1 MLSNKKAA
9 LRQQGSQNKKGE
21 TALFLSP
28 TGVSWQE
35 SFAGTNSDILQQF
48 EARLQEAGLVLHG
61 GIQADGQLHRCG
73 TADKPKGKD
82 GAYRIHLDAPASA
95 WWQNWRTGESG
106 TWTAK
111 ADRDMTDAE
120 RQALRRCVEEDKAA
134 RQAEQE
140 LRWADVARLAAS
152 IWDAAPPA
160 TDEHP
165 YLVKKQVPS
174 LGLRQAKDG
183 RLIAPVLG
191 ESGKVQSLQFIAG
204 DGGKLFLSG
213 GKTAG
218 GFFSIPA
225 KDGGKTGPLVIAEG
239 YATAASVHLATGYA
253 CLVAFNAGNLE
264 AVATMARAKHPKREI
279 VMAADNDVLTD
290 GNPGVTKATAAAQA
304 IGGKL
309 AICPAHEGKPT
320 DFNDLRHWRSLE
332 AVRVVVEAAQTTSLP
347 EPPPM
352 PEQGAETRLNCVTAH
367 EFLSLH
373 FPERKMLL
381 SPVLPRQ
388 GLCMLHAQRGVGKT
402 FISLSAAYAV
412 ASGGKIF
419 GCWEAPEA
427 ARVLL
432 IDGEM
437 PARALQDRLAAI
449 VVGSQGEPPDNSFLR
464 ILTPDMQDGPM
475 PNLATSEGQ
484 AAVEPLLKDVDLIV
498 LDNLAT
504 LARHGRANDE
514 ESWLPVQGW
523 LLGLRRRGM
532 SALLVHH
539 QGKGG
544 DQRGTSAKEDVLDT
558 VISLKRPQDYRS
570 EEGARFEVHL
580 TKARG
585 ICGPEANPFEAQL
598 YQDGDAL
605 YWTTREIEDSRAEQL
620 RTLLAEGFTL
630 RDAAEEMGISKSAAG
645 RLKKRMDSL

>member
-1 MLSNKKAA
+1 MNNLIK
-9 LRQQGSQNKKGE
+9 
-21 TALFLSP
+21 
-28 TGVSWQE
+28 
-35 SFAGTNSDILQQF
+35 QF
-48 EARLQEAGLVLHG
+48 EARLQEAGLVLHDS
-61 GIQADGQLHRCG
+61 IQADGRLYRCG
-73 TADKPKGKD
+73 TAAKPRGKD
-82 GAYRIHLDAPASA
+82 GAYRVHLDAPASI
-95 WWQNWRTGESG
+95 WWRNWRTGDEG

-140 LRWADVARLAAS
+140 RRWAAAAKLARSVWEAA
-152 IWDAAPPA
+152 APA

-165 YLVKKQVPS
+165 YLVKKQVPP

-183 RLIAPVLG
+183 RLIVPVLG
-191 ESGKVQSLQFIAG
+191 GDGKVQSLQFIAG
-204 DGGKLFLSG
+204 DGAKLFLSG

-218 GFFSIPA
+218 GFFPLSA

-239 YATAASVHLATGYA
+239 YATAASLHLATGYA
-253 CLVAFNAGNLE
+253 CLVAFNAGNLQ
-264 AVATMARAKHPKREI
+264 AVATMARAKHPDREI
-279 VMAADNDVLTD
+279 ILAADNDVLTD

-320 DFNDLRHWRSLE
+320 DFNDLHRWRSLE
-332 AVRVVVEAAQTTSLP
+332 AVRAVVEAASVL
-347 EPPPM
+347 EG
-352 PEQGAETRLNCVTAH
+352 EVKAGSRLNCVTAH

-402 FISLSAAYAV
+402 FIRLSAAYAV

-449 VVGSQGEPPDNSFLR
+449 VVGSQNEPPDSDYLR

-484 AAVEPLLKDVDLIV
+484 EAVEPFLEGVDLIV

-523 LLGLRRRGM
+523 LLGLRRRGI

-544 DQRGTSAKEDVLDT
+544 DQRGTSAKEDILDT

-605 YWTTREIEDSRAEQL
+605 YWTTRAIEDSRAEQL

-645 RLKKRMDSL
+645 RLKKRLDSL

>member
-1 MLSNKKAA
+1 MS
-9 LRQQGSQNKKGE
+9 
-21 TALFLSP
+21 
-28 TGVSWQE
+28 
-35 SFAGTNSDILQQF
+35 SDLLNQF
-48 EARLQEAGLVLHG
+48 ESRLLEAGLVLHG
-61 GIQADGQLHRCG
+61 GLQADGRLHRCG
-73 TADKPKGKD
+73 VEGKPKGQD
-82 GAYRIHLDAPASA
+82 GAYRAHLDAPASI
-95 WWQNWRTGESG
+95 WWKNWRTGNEG

-111 ADRDMTDAE
+111 ANKDMTDAE
-120 RQALRRCVEEDKAA
+120 RQALRRRIDEDKAA
-134 RQAEQE
+134 RQAEK
-140 LRWADVARLAAS
+140 LAQS
-152 IWDAAPPA
+152 IWEAAPPA

-183 RLIAPVLG
+183 RLIVPVLG
-191 ESGKVQSLQFIAG
+191 GSGKVQSLQFISG

-213 GKTAG
+213 GKMAG

-239 YATAASVHLATGYA
+239 YATAASLHLATGYA
-253 CLVAFNAGNLE
+253 CFVAFNAGNLQ
-264 AVATMARAKHPKREI
+264 AVATMARTKHPKREI
-279 VMAADNDVLTD
+279 IIAADNDVLTD

-309 AICPAHEGKPT
+309 AVCPAHEGKPT
-320 DFNDLRHWRSLE
+320 DFNDLHCWRSPE
-332 AVRVVVEAAQTTSLP
+332 AVRAVVEAASAL
-347 EPPPM
+347 EG
-352 PEQGAETRLNCVTAH
+352 EGKAETRLNCVTAH

-381 SPVLPRQ
+381 APVLPRQ

-449 VVGSQGEPPDNSFLR
+449 VVGSQGEPPDSSYLH

-475 PNLATSEGQ
+475 PNLATGEGQ
-484 AAVEPLLKDVDLIV
+484 EAVEPFLKNVDLIV

-523 LLGLRRRGM
+523 LLGLRRRGI

-544 DQRGTSAKEDVLDT
+544 DQRGTSAKEDILDT

-605 YWTTREIEDSRAEQL
+605 FWTTRAIEDSRAEQL

-645 RLKKRMDSL
+645 RLKKRLDSL